1 MSTLNI
7 SGSPHIRSYLSTG
20 DIMYDVIL
28 ALTPA
33 AFFGIWHFGVSAA
46 VVLIAAIVSAVLT
59 EWVFCKV
66 TKRPCTLGDKSAIM
80 TGLML
85 GLCLSP
91 SVPLYIPILGSIFAI
106 LFVKCCFGGLGQ
118 NFMNPALAGRC
129 FLLISFGTAMTN
141 YAVDGMTSA
150 TPLAQLADGA
160 SVSLWEVFLGFTTG
174 TIGVSCAAILLG
186 GLYLLI
192 CGDIT
197 WHIPTS
203 FIGAFVL
210 TIAAIGGKG
219 FDLDFLLVHVCG
231 GGLLLGAF
239 FMATDPVT
247 SPMLPSGQLLFGC
260 LLGILTAVFR
270 IYGSSADSIS
280 YAIIIGNML
289 VPLIDRM
296 PVPRPFGI
304 GDDGMAPK
312 QGFPKAAVV
321 LMVITLLA
329 GIALGGVSFL
339 TKDAIEAQNQAAA
352 AEAYRSVLP
361 DADGF
366 THDKDVDAYIA
377 EHAGEVYGTAYGKVY
392 INEMVFG
399 GSAGYA
405 VSVTS
410 AEGFDGTITLSVG
423 ISADGTVTGIAF
435 TELHE
440 TAGMGMR
447 ADEAEWKAQF
457 AGVNTEAFNLVKGGA
472 SADNDIDSITGAT
485 RTSTAVVN
493 AVNAALDFVRN
504 HVK

>member
-1 MSTLNI
+1 MNTLNI
-7 SGSPHIRSYLSTG
+7 SGSPHIRSYLTTG

-59 EWVFCKV
+59 EWGFCKAA
-66 TKRPCTLGDKSAIM
+66 KRPCTLGDKSAIM

-91 SVPLYIPILGSIFAI
+91 TVPLYIPILGSIFAI

-129 FLLISFGTAMTN
+129 FLLISFGAAMTD
-141 YAVDGMTSA
+141 YAVDGMSAA
-150 TPLAQLADGA
+150 TPLAQLAAGG
-160 SVSLWEVFLGFTTG
+160 SVNLWEMFLGFTSG
-174 TIGVSCAAILLG
+174 TIGISCAAILLG
-186 GLYLLI
+186 GIYLLV

-197 WHIPTS
+197 WHIPAS
-203 FIGAFVL
+203 FVGAFVL
-210 TIAAIGGKG
+210 TIALIGGKG
-219 FDLDFLLVHVCG
+219 FDLAFLLTHVCG

-247 SPMLPSGQLLFGC
+247 SPMLPAGQLLFGC
-260 LLGILTAVFR
+260 ILGILTAVFR

-296 PVPRPFGI
+296 PVPKPFGV

-361 DADGF
+361 DAEGF
-366 THDKDVDAYIA
+366 THDKELDAYLA
-377 EHAGEVYGTAYGKVY
+377 EHADEVYGTSFGKVY
-392 INEMVFG
+392 INEVVLG
-399 GSAGYA
+399 GSAGCA

-457 AGVNTEAFNLVKGGA
+457 AGVNTDAFNLVKGGA